1 MVSLSERA
9 ALRPEFSATI
19 LTQRPMANAD
29 FLLVFYYLLVHLF
42 LYFM

>member
-19 LTQRPMANAD
+19 LMQRPMANAD
-29 FLLVFYYLLVHLF
+29 SLLIFYYLLVHLF

>member
-9 ALRPEFSATI
+9 ALRPEFSATV
-19 LTQRPMANAD
+19 LMQRPMANAD
-29 FLLVFYYLLVHLF
+29 FLLIFYYLLVHLF